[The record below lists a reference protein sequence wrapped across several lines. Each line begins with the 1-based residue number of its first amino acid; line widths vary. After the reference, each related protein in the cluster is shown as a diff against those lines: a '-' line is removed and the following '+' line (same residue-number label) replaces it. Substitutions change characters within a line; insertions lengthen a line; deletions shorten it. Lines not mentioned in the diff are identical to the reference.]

1 MPSFIQWQLW
11 LGSTR
16 GTGWCHRLMDWL
28 RPGNNTVSP
37 SLCRNV
43 KLVKAQKQKKT
54 RRRINVFLVE
64 SRRNKTKKKK
74 SGGRLLVCLV
84 SWLSGWLVGY
94 QPCYFLLLD
103 YFLSLSGIHIIDKKK
118 FRKRPKDKD
127 RLNLKNVAIRVLVKL
142 SIICLYNI
150 CDVTSRTIKS

>member
-1 MPSFIQWQLW
+1 MQERQVSE
-11 LGSTR
+11 
-16 GTGWCHRLMDWL
+16 GT
-28 RPGNNTVSP
+28 
-37 SLCRNV
+37 
-43 KLVKAQKQKKT
+43 KAKENQAANKRFSGRKSQNQNQK
-54 RRRINVFLVE
+54 N
-64 SRRNKTKKKK
+64 K